1 MVSGSV
7 QRVGIYQLPFLTAVS
22 RGTLPALL
30 GQGRAVQTEKSAGKT
45 EVRGQEMGK
54 GGRVGQTQMWF
65 CRQPEH

>member
-7 QRVGIYQLPFLTAVS
+7 QRVGICQLPFLTAAS

-30 GQGRAVQTEKSAGKT
+30 GQGRAVQTEKSEGKT

-54 GGRVGQTQMWF
+54 GGR
-65 CRQPEH
+65 